1 MKWDCDFKPCICPNV
16 SFVHYNEKERV
27 VYYETPRCAS
37 SSIKKTL
44 ESFDAPRIAGLFRP
58 CDVGNE
64 NDVPEDC
71 FSFTVVRNPWKRV
84 VSNYLL
90 VSYRKAYKSR
100 LDIGNALFGKI
111 KSFEDFVIRMFNEGC
126 RNHHWAP
133 CIRFLPKDLN
143 TLDFVLR
150 FETLAKDWE
159 ELRTK
164 VGCLDELHGHSGP
177 RLLPESERDYTE
189 LYKDSKIVDL
199 VAEYYAED
207 IEAFGFEF
215 GK

>member
-1 MKWDCDFKPCICPNV
+1 MDWGCDLGKCICPKW
-16 SFVHYNEKERV
+16 SFIHYNEKDRV

-44 ESFDAPRIAGLFRP
+44 RS
-58 CDVGNE
+58 CDQRKANS
-64 NDVPEDC
+64 VPEDC

-90 VSYRKAYKSR
+90 VSSR
-100 LDIGNALFGKI
+100 GIHKNRSDIGDELFGTI
-111 KSFEDFVIRMFNEGC
+111 KSFEDFVIRMFDEGC

-164 VGCLDELHGHSGP
+164 AGCLGELNKDEGP
-177 RLLPESERDYTE
+177 RLLHESKRNYAEF
-189 LYKDSKIVDL
+189 YKDSKIVDL
-199 VAEYYAED
+199 VAEYYIED
-207 IEAFGFEF
+207 IEAFGYEF
-215 GK
+215 REVIRMA